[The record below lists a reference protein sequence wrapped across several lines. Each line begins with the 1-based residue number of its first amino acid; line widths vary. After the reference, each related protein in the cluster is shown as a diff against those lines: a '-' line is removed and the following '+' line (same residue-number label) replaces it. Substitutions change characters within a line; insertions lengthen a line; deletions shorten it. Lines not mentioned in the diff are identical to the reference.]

1 MTRDARSALSSLL
14 HPLPPSFCS
23 EWSFWVADLATPLF
37 RLLDPETAHEL
48 AIASLALGLGPQE
61 HRPDPASL
69 GITLWGRHFPNPV
82 GLAAGW
88 DKDAR
93 AVEGILSLGFGFM
106 EVGSVT
112 PAPQSGNPRPRVF
125 RLPEQK

>member
-1 MTRDARSALSSLL
+1 M
-14 HPLPPSFCS
+14 
-23 EWSFWVADLATPLF
+23 ADRGTPLF

-48 AIASLALGLGPQE
+48 AIASLSLGLGPQE
-61 HRPDPASL
+61 HRPDPPSL